1 MNIRKSY
8 NSRQN
13 VNRQS
18 HEIIKAKKN
27 RSRSIVEIE
36 KWKLQ
41 DKENKH
47 SSYKSDKSLKSEV
60 ERLQRE
66 LNLRDAK
73 HKLAEEKLY
82 CQIEELIT
90 KNEEMKKELEH
101 FKGLVKSGN
110 GFEVSMRNKQCWKE
124 ESQAASKVK
133 NEIKTT
139 DGKIQKLYEDG
150 HKEVI
155 FPNGVRKEVYPNG
168 YVEVVFGNGDVKQDF
183 PDGKVIYTFQSS
195 RTVQTNYP
203 SGLKVFNFA
212 SGQIE
217 KHIPDGSKQITY
229 PDGTVKTIG
238 NDNYEEIVFPDGVT
252 QRTEQSG
259 IQTVIYPT
267 GQQDVLY
274 PDGSK
279 ARKDWN
285 LPKNK

>member
-8 NSRQN
+8 NSRQH
-13 VNRQS
+13 VSRQS
-18 HEIIKAKKN
+18 HEIITAKKN

-41 DKENKH
+41 DKENRH
-47 SSYKSDKSLKSEV
+47 PSSNSDKSYKAEV

-66 LNLRDAK
+66 INLRDAK
-73 HKLAEEKLY
+73 HKLAEEKLLS
-82 CQIEELIT
+82 QIEDLLT

-110 GFEVSMRNKQCWKE
+110 GFEVSMRNRSCWKQDDE
-124 ESQAASKVK
+124 ASQQVK
-133 NEIKTT
+133 HELKTT

-168 YVEVVFGNGDVKQDF
+168 YIVVVFGNGDIKQDF

-195 RTVQTNYP
+195 KTVQTNYP
-203 SGLKVFNFA
+203 NGLRVFNFA

-229 PDGTVKTIG
+229 PDGTIKTIG
-238 NDNYEEIVFPDGVT
+238 TDNFEEIVFPDGVT

-259 IQTVIYPT
+259 IQTIVYPT

-279 ARKDWN
+279 ARKAWN
-285 LPKNK
+285 LPKTK